1 MYLHTLVKT
10 PGSKKSKLRF
20 GRGVGSGLGKTA
32 GRGHK
37 GQLARKGH
45 KQKLGF
51 EGGQMRLIR
60 RIPKRGFKS
69 LNPAGLFAV
78 NVGDLEI
85 FDSGSTLTL
94 ALLKKSGLV
103 RGPVGGVK
111 VLASGDLTK
120 KLSVQANAF
129 SAQARAKI
137 EGLGG
142 SCEVVKR

>member
-1 MYLHTLVKT
+1 MNLHTLVKT
-10 PGSKKSKLRF
+10 PGSKKTKLRF

-69 LNPAGLFAV
+69 VGRVELFPV
-78 NVGDLEI
+78 NVGDLSDFEA
-85 FDSGSTLTL
+85 GSTVTL
-94 ALLKKSGLV
+94 AVLKAAGLV
-103 RGPVGGVK
+103 RGAVDGVK
-111 VLASGDLTK
+111 ILAAGELSK
-120 KLSVQANAF
+120 KLIVQGQAF
-129 SAQARAKI
+129 SAQAKVKI
-137 EGLGG
+137 EALGG
-142 SCEVVKR
+142 TCEVVKR